1 MRLDEQRLSKKFEED
16 LGISVKIAASGR
28 RVDLRQL
35 SPREQVR
42 YRALEAFPRRESWL
56 KGRSALKRLLLR
68 LGEGDDTTAVRFPH
82 PRFSLTHSGRYAVA
96 IGTDSDRLAGIG
108 VDLEVGRSPHPDSA
122 RFFLTPEE
130 QAWINRQKESARPAH
145 LLRLWTAKEAL
156 FKADPKNDKTGL
168 PDYRIKNPGAWRGTA
183 FVRHGREIEMRY
195 ASSPCGEGWIS
206 IAIYP
211 RRDDHAGRK

>member
-1 MRLDEQRLSKKFEED
+1 MRLDEKRLSKKFEED
-16 LGISVKIAASGR
+16 LGISLKIAASGR
-28 RVDLRQL
+28 SVDLRQL

-42 YRALEAFPRRESWL
+42 YRALEALPRRESWL

-68 LGEGDDTTAVRFPH
+68 LGEGDDTAEVRFPH

-96 IGTDSDRLAGIG
+96 IGTDSDRLGGIG

-130 QAWINRQKESARPAH
+130 CDWISCQKESDRPGH

-156 FKADPKNDKTGL
+156 FKADPKNNETGL
-168 PDYRIKNPGAWRGTA
+168 PDYRMKNPGAWRGTA
-183 FVRHGREIEMRY
+183 FVRHVREIEMRY

>member
-1 MRLDEQRLSKKFEED
+1 MSRKFEEE
-16 LGISVKIAASGR
+16 LGIPLTIAASGR
-28 RVDLRQL
+28 GVDLRRL
-35 SPREQVR
+35 SPRERSR

-56 KGRSALKRLLLR
+56 KGRSALKRLLQR
-68 LGEGDDTTAVRFPH
+68 FGERDDTAEVCFPH

-96 IGTDSDRLAGIG
+96 IGTDADRLEGIG
-108 VDLEVGRSPHPDSA
+108 IDLEVGRSPHPESA

-130 QAWINRQKESARPAH
+130 QDWLYDQNESDRPSH
-145 LLRLWTAKEAL
+145 LLRLWTVKESL
-156 FKADPKNDKTGL
+156 FKADPKNDRTGL
-168 PDYRIKNPGAWRGTA
+168 PDYRIKDPGARRGIA
-183 FVRHGREIEMRY
+183 SVRHGRELGMRY

>member
-1 MRLDEQRLSKKFEED
+1 MRLDEKSLSKKFEED

-28 RVDLRQL
+28 SVDLRQL

-42 YRALEAFPRRESWL
+42 YRALEALPRRESWL

-68 LGEGDDTTAVRFPH
+68 LGEGDDTAEVRFPH

-96 IGTDSDRLAGIG
+96 IGTDSDRLGGIG

-130 QAWINRQKESARPAH
+130 RDWLHRQPESDRPAH

-156 FKADPKNDKTGL
+156 FKADPKNDETAL
-168 PDYRIKNPGAWRGTA
+168 PDYRMADPGACRGTA
-183 FVRHGREIEMRY
+183 GVRHGREIEMRY

-211 RRDDHAGRK
+211 RRDDHARRK